1 MLANGVP
8 YIVAIPIAC
17 AKPSSDGRTCGLFK
31 PSQGQQMKLL
41 HENAR
46 GSLPTVSFLALTVL
60 LPTACPN
67 KRQRSMNKQLV
78 FRTMTYNNE
87 DGDDEY
93 HEGEDHLV
101 QQRRSRRQP
110 RRRAQDFGYST
121 GLNNMFLAHAAQ
133 VLAFAHQYWDK
144 DLRYLKDSDYQRR
157 FPINQRY
164 SQDKVIATSFHSTT

>member
-1 MLANGVP
+1 MMLANGVP

-60 LPTACPN
+60 LPTVNRYQMGNLELNMRFNNTEFPIPSTTRLLLCRRLANCAGL
-67 KRQRSMNKQLV
+67 SKQE
-78 FRTMTYNNE
+78 TK
-87 DGDDEY
+87 
-93 HEGEDHLV
+93 
-101 QQRRSRRQP
+101 
-110 RRRAQDFGYST
+110 AQDFGYST